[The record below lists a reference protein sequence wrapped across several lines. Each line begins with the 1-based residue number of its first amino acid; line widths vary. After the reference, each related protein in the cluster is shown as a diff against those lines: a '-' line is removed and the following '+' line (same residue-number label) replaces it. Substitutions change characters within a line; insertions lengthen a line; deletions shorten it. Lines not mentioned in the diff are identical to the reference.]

1 MSTTTVPNSPA
12 KIEVSWDQVLTGE
25 LPESPARILFRE
37 VVETVTAQAHTAL
50 PEANGRVDRA
60 RELVL
65 AGAVTP
71 TAESAVFRVRSQSET
86 GTTYTVNGTCNCPDD
101 QKERPCKHRIGVWI
115 WRRARK
121 IVDQQRAGSAEPTT
135 LLPAQGTP
143 PAADNTQRIPAQF
156 LVELHGKQF
165 VTFGGL
171 LAMAHEQGLLS
182 LKAEFLTVT
191 GELALAHATA
201 TFQDGRTF
209 EESADA
215 TPANVNAKIRPHFPR
230 MALTRAKARA
240 LRDALNISMVA
251 LEELGD

>member
-1 MSTTTVPNSPA
+1 MTTPTVANSNGHA
-12 KIEVSWDQVLTGE
+12 KVEVSWDQFMTGD
-25 LPESPARILFRE
+25 LPESPARVLFHE
-37 VVETVTAQAHTAL
+37 VVETVTDQARTAL

-65 AGAVTP
+65 SGAVTP
-71 TAESAVFRVRSQSET
+71 TAESAVFRVRSQSEA

-121 IVDQQRAGSAEPTT
+121 IVDQQRAGTAEP
-135 LLPAQGTP
+135 PPEPTP
-143 PAADNTQRIPAQF
+143 PAAHTTQRISPQF

-165 VTFGGL
+165 ITFGGL
-171 LAMAHEQGLLS
+171 LALAHERGLVNLS
-182 LKAEFLTVT
+182 ANFISVN
-191 GELALAHATA
+191 GDLALAEATA
-201 TFQDGRTF
+201 EFADGKIF
-209 EESADA
+209 MECADA
-215 TPANVNAKIRPHFPR
+215 TPSNVNPKVRQHFPR

-251 LEELGD
+251 VEELEA